1 MARDAVIYVGNLPG
15 DVREREVEDLFY
27 RHGRIR
33 SIDIKPGFR
42 SGMPA
47 YCFVEFDD
55 ARDASSAVRKMD
67 GHEAFGKRLR
77 VDISRKAQGGGGGGR
92 DGGSRGRSG
101 GYGGG
106 GGGYGLRGGSAD
118 NARRQVQGMSR
129 GGGPNAGVGS
139 ERAVL
144 GQLVSLLTKRD
155 LLPVA
160 FFTTPL

>member
-77 VDISRKAQGGGGGGR
+77 VSTM
-92 DGGSRGRSG
+92 
-101 GYGGG
+101 
-106 GGGYGLRGGSAD
+106 GLRWDGQQLQLESCIFPMFACYL
-118 NARRQVQGMSR
+118 M
-129 GGGPNAGVGS
+129 
-139 ERAVL
+139 L
-144 GQLVSLLTKRD
+144 G
-155 LLPVA
+155 
-160 FFTTPL
+160 